1 MIDQTLYKSV
11 LGNFVTGV
19 VVVTTIDEDNGIAG
33 LTANAFSAVSLEPP
47 LIMVCTQKKSSSY
60 QRILTQETFAVHIL
74 ADHQVETAWAFA
86 RQQGSSMADVKWHI
100 NEKGIPV
107 LDEYMSLIE
116 CRLWKAYDGGDHNI
130 LVGEVLSMDTK
141 EDNDTPLIFHRGS
154 MAVLP
159 STVSA

>member
-1 MIDQTLYKSV
+1 MVDQTLYRSV

-19 VVVTTIDEDNGIAG
+19 VVVTTIDDDNGIAG
-33 LTANAFSAVSLEPP
+33 LTANAFSAVSLDPP

-60 QRILTQETFAVHIL
+60 ERILAQKTFAVHIL
-74 ADHQVETAWAFA
+74 ADHQVETARAFA
-86 RQQGSSMADVKWHI
+86 RQQGSNMADVKWRI

-116 CRLWKAYDGGDHNI
+116 CHLWKAYDGGDHNI

-141 EDNDTPLIFHRGS
+141 EDNDAPLIYHRGT
-154 MAVLP
+154 MGALP
-159 STVSA
+159 SSVSA